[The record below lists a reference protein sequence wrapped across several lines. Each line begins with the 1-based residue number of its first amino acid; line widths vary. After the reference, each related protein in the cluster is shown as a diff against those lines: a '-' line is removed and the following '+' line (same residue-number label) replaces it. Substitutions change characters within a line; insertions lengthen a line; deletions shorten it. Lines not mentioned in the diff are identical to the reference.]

1 MYALITVLI
10 IIVCLLIMLVVLVQ
24 NPKESGGMGSA
35 FGGGGGSQVM
45 GVQRTTDFLEK
56 ATWTLAITLFLL
68 SLISAAF
75 VPVGREQQQKSAIE
89 DKINDQPAVP
99 NVPNDAAPQG
109 RGRQGGGGAGAGGGQ
124 APGGGQ
130 PSRQP
135 GGGQ

>member
-1 MYALITVLI
+1 MYPLITVLI

-75 VPVGREQQQKSAIE
+75 VPVEGEQQQKSVVE
-89 DKINDQPAVP
+89 GTVNNETPSVP
-99 NVPNDAAPQG
+99 NVPNNASPGNQG
-109 RGRQGGGGAGAGGGQ
+109 RRGGGDGGQGQGQGQGGK
-124 APGGGQ
+124 Q
-130 PSRQP
+130 PMSP
-135 GGGQ
+135 